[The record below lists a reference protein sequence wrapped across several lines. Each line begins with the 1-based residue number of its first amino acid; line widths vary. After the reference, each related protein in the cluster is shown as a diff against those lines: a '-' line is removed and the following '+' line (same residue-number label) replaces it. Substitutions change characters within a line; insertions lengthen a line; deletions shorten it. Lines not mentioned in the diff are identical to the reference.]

1 MKNNQPKERKW
12 NQDKIKELTV
22 TMINSV
28 ATGLFAFIV
37 IAIIINAFL
46 IIFKISK
53 NWILPI
59 AFILALILSP
69 FVLKFNFGIK
79 LVNWYDKQLD
89 KLIKKQ

>member
-53 NWILPI
+53 NWILLI

-69 FVLKFNFGIK
+69 FVPKFNLGIK

-89 KLIKKQ
+89 KLIKK